1 MKTIGSVA
9 NLLVAII
16 ETSIVGLLK
25 LIGFLISAACV
36 LYGLRECWSM
46 IDGSHLGSLRSIGG
60 IVGLTFVIVMTL
72 GAIGELLD
80 PFDFMNLADSND
92 GAKKATRADLR
103 KAGLIRRR

>member
-1 MKTIGSVA
+1 MKAIGRLA
-9 NLLVAII
+9 NFLVAVV
-16 ETSIVGLLK
+16 ETFLVGLLK
-25 LIGFLISAACV
+25 VIGFVVGAVFV
-36 LYGLRECWSM
+36 LYGLSEFWSI

-72 GAIGELLD
+72 SAIGEFLD
-80 PFDFMNLADSND
+80 PFDLMNFTDTND